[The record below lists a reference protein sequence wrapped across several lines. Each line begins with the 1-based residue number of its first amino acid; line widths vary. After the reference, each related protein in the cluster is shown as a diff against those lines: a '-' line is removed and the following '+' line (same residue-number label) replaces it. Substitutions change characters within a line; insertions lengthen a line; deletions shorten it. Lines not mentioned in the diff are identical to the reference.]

1 MELKAGGSISPAR
14 AQQDMVSMFVFATRS
29 ATMTRI
35 SKLALIA
42 AVTAVIA
49 TPAFAQSFDPENGTG
64 NVLSFSTPSAVQN
77 VKVAARHT
85 SQDKIAARRNGLHSF
100 AMVPGAAAGS
110 NANDPAQT
118 GGGSTGYNQMLL
130 QY

>member
-1 MELKAGGSISPAR
+1 
-14 AQQDMVSMFVFATRS
+14 
-29 ATMTRI
+29 MTRM

-49 TPAFAQSFDPENGTG
+49 TPSFAQSFDPDVGSG
-64 NVLSFSTPSAVQN
+64 NVAPYSYSPDAVQSSK
-77 VKVAARHT
+77 VAAHQTRQDKVAARR
-85 SQDKIAARRNGLHSF
+85 SGLHSF
-100 AMVPGAAAGS
+100 ASVSGAASGS
-110 NANDPAQT
+110 NANDPAVT

>member
-1 MELKAGGSISPAR
+1 
-14 AQQDMVSMFVFATRS
+14 MVSMLSSQTWRK
-29 ATMTRI
+29 TMTRI

-42 AVTAVIA
+42 AVTAAIA
-49 TPAFAQSFDPENGTG
+49 TPAFAQSFDPEAGTG
-64 NVLSFSTPSAVQN
+64 NVLSFSTPSVVQSG
-77 VKVAARHT
+77 KVAAHQT
-85 SQDKIAARRNGLHSF
+85 SQGKIAARRSGLHAF

-110 NANDPAQT
+110 NSNNPALT

>member
-1 MELKAGGSISPAR
+1 
-14 AQQDMVSMFVFATRS
+14 
-29 ATMTRI
+29 MTRI

>member
-1 MELKAGGSISPAR
+1 
-14 AQQDMVSMFVFATRS
+14 
-29 ATMTRI
+29 MTRI

-77 VKVAARHT
+77 ASKVAARHT
-85 SQDKIAARRNGLHSF
+85 SQDKIAAQRNGLHF
-100 AMVPGAAAGS
+100 IAHGAGRPQRGS

-118 GGGSTGYNQMLL
+118 GGGSTGCNQMLL